1 MMMRESG
8 VSPGAARAPGRIYG
22 AVVGIV
28 SNNVDP
34 DGMGRVKV
42 NFPWLSA
49 EDESG
54 WARIATPMAGDN
66 RGVWMLPEVGD
77 EVLVMFAHGN
87 IDQPYVIGALWNGV
101 DTPPDNNDDGL
112 NNRRVIRSRSG
123 HTLTFDDTEGAEK
136 ITISGAAQKNTIVI
150 DASQD
155 TITIQSAGKVSLSA
169 DRGIDLNS
177 DEGDIA
183 INCGKFTVN
192 ARTSY
197 DVQAA
202 SGRLSAVSGLDL
214 ECMSGVRINKDALEV
229 T

>member
-1 MMMRESG
+1 MIMQEPKLWPESG
-8 VSPGAARAPGRIYG
+8 HAPGRIYG

-42 NFPWLSA
+42 HFPWLST

-66 RGVWMLPEVGD
+66 RGVWMLPEVDD

-101 DTPPDNNDDGL
+101 DAPPDHNDDGM

-123 HTLTFDDTEGAEK
+123 HTLTFDDTEGAET
-136 ITISGAAQKNTIVI
+136 ITISGAARNNRIVI
-150 DASQD
+150 DASKD
-155 TITIQSAGKVSLSA
+155 TITIESAGRMNLSAAQGIALKSDGEVAIDCEKFSVSAQASYDVHATRGSLSA
-169 DRGIDLNS
+169 
-177 DEGDIA
+177 
-183 INCGKFTVN
+183 K
-192 ARTSY
+192 
-197 DVQAA
+197 
-202 SGRLSAVSGLDL
+202 SGLELD
-214 ECMSGVRINKDALEV
+214 CMAGVRINKDALEV